1 MLINKVVMVDV
12 FTMVRLFTFDHFF
25 SFHLNLLC
33 VLVVLFIY
41 PLMIFASQF
50 THVWRVCI
58 VSITDGCACIVVNG
72 DVVAQGSQFS
82 LKDIEVIVA
91 SVDLD
96 TVCLFFTSTII

>member
-1 MLINKVVMVDV
+1 
-12 FTMVRLFTFDHFF
+12 
-25 SFHLNLLC
+25 
-33 VLVVLFIY
+33 
-41 PLMIFASQF
+41 MIFASQF

-96 TVCLFFTSTII
+96 TVCLFFTSTIICSFYLSHPFLPQIMLLSLPYRFDAWRNHLL

>member
-1 MLINKVVMVDV
+1 
-12 FTMVRLFTFDHFF
+12 
-25 SFHLNLLC
+25 
-33 VLVVLFIY
+33 
-41 PLMIFASQF
+41 
-50 THVWRVCI
+50 

-96 TVCLFFTSTII
+96 TVCLFSPLPLFALFTFLIHIFHRSCFFLYLIGLMHGGTISCNYQQEYLPISGHETLSF